1 MLTTMTAATT
11 TSTTLLKLSAAGL
24 STLNQARALDTL
36 TRGPLT
42 LSALA
47 AALGVSTAT
56 MTAVADLFEELG
68 LAQRTPVKGDRRT
81 WELVITENGRA
92 LFRTS

>member
-1 MLTTMTAATT
+1 MITKNFATT
-11 TSTTLLKLSAAGL
+11 TDALDQLSAAGL
-24 STLNQARALDTL
+24 STLNQARALNAL
-36 TRGPLT
+36 TRGPFT

-47 AALGVSTAT
+47 LTLGVSTAT

-68 LAQRTPVKGDRRT
+68 LARRTPVEGDRRT